1 LSSSHAPVAIASSAF
16 FCAESLLKILSL
28 KANIGVW
35 ARARARSF
43 DHEDK
48 RRSDTMNL
56 MTSEAALRLL
66 PAEEPANT
74 AADVLFFGVG
84 DSALGKVLLA
94 RSAKGVCTI
103 LLGDDAGDLEADL
116 AGRFPETTLVANE
129 VMVRDDLAKVVRYAE
144 KPSEGLALT
153 LDMRGT
159 PLQRRIWEQIR
170 AIPVGKTMSYMH
182 LARLINNV
190 YPKVAARAV
199 ANACAA
205 NPIALAVPCH
215 RVIRTDGELAGYRWG
230 IERKR
235 DLIEKEALHE
245 A

>member
-1 LSSSHAPVAIASSAF
+1 
-16 FCAESLLKILSL
+16 
-28 KANIGVW
+28 
-35 ARARARSF
+35 
-43 DHEDK
+43 
-48 RRSDTMNL
+48 MNL

-66 PAEEPANT
+66 PAATPANT
-74 AADVLFFGVG
+74 ATDVLLFGVG

-94 RSAKGVCTI
+94 RSAKGVCAI
-103 LLGDDAGDLEADL
+103 LLGDDAGELEVDL
-116 AGRFPETTLVANE
+116 AGRFPEATLVANG

-144 KPSEGLALT
+144 KPSEGLDLA

-159 PLQRRIWEQIR
+159 PLQRRIWQQIC

-190 YPKVAARAV
+190 YPKVAARVV

-235 DLIEKEALHE
+235 DLIEKEAL

>member
-1 LSSSHAPVAIASSAF
+1 
-16 FCAESLLKILSL
+16 
-28 KANIGVW
+28 
-35 ARARARSF
+35 
-43 DHEDK
+43 
-48 RRSDTMNL
+48 MNL

-66 PAEEPANT
+66 PAAEPANT
-74 AADVLFFGVG
+74 ATDVLLFGVG

-94 RSAKGVCTI
+94 RSAKGVCAI
-103 LLGDDAGDLEADL
+103 LLGDDAGELEADL
-116 AGRFPETTLVANE
+116 AGRFPEATLVANE

-144 KPSEGLALT
+144 KPSEGLDLA

-159 PLQRRIWEQIR
+159 PLQRRIWQQIC
-170 AIPVGKTMSYMH
+170 AIPVGNTMSYMH

-190 YPKVAARAV
+190 YPKVAARVV
-199 ANACAA
+199 ANACAT
-205 NPIALAVPCH
+205 NRIALAVPCH

-235 DLIEKEALHE
+235 DLIEKEAL

>member
-1 LSSSHAPVAIASSAF
+1 
-16 FCAESLLKILSL
+16 
-28 KANIGVW
+28 
-35 ARARARSF
+35 
-43 DHEDK
+43 
-48 RRSDTMNL
+48 MNL

-66 PAEEPANT
+66 PTAEPANT
-74 AADVLFFGVG
+74 ATDVLLFGVG

-94 RSAKGVCTI
+94 RSAKGVCAI
-103 LLGDDAGDLEADL
+103 LLGDDVGELEADL
-116 AGRFPETTLVANE
+116 AGRFPEATLVANE
-129 VMVRDDLAKVVRYAE
+129 IMVRDDLAKVVRYAE
-144 KPSEGLALT
+144 KPFEGLDPT

-159 PLQRRIWEQIR
+159 PLQRRIWQQIR

-190 YPKVAARAV
+190 YPKVAARVV

-215 RVIRTDGELAGYRWG
+215 RVIRTDGGLAGYRWG

-235 DLIEKEALHE
+235 DLIEKEAL

>member
-1 LSSSHAPVAIASSAF
+1 
-16 FCAESLLKILSL
+16 
-28 KANIGVW
+28 
-35 ARARARSF
+35 
-43 DHEDK
+43 
-48 RRSDTMNL
+48 MNL

-66 PAEEPANT
+66 PAAEPANT
-74 AADVLFFGVG
+74 ATDVLLFGVG

-94 RSAKGVCTI
+94 RSAMGVCAI
-103 LLGDDAGDLEADL
+103 LLGDDAGELEADL
-116 AGRFPETTLVANE
+116 AGRFPEATLVANE
-129 VMVRDDLAKVVRYAE
+129 VLVRDDLAKVVRYAE
-144 KPSEGLALT
+144 KPSEGLDLA

-159 PLQRRIWEQIR
+159 PLQRRIWQQIC
-170 AIPVGKTMSYMH
+170 AIPVGNTMSYMH

-190 YPKVAARAV
+190 YPKVAARVV

-205 NPIALAVPCH
+205 NIIALAVPCH

-235 DLIEKEALHE
+235 DLIEKEAL

>member
-1 LSSSHAPVAIASSAF
+1 
-16 FCAESLLKILSL
+16 
-28 KANIGVW
+28 
-35 ARARARSF
+35 
-43 DHEDK
+43 
-48 RRSDTMNL
+48 MNL
-56 MTSEAALRLL
+56 MTSEAALQLL
-66 PAEEPANT
+66 PAVGRAST
-74 AADVLFFGVG
+74 ATDVLLFGVG

-94 RSAKGVCTI
+94 RSAKGVCAI
-103 LLGDDAGDLEADL
+103 LLGDDAGELEADL
-116 AGRFPETTLVANE
+116 AGRFPEATLVANE

-144 KPSEGLALT
+144 KPSEGLDLA

-159 PLQRRIWEQIR
+159 PLQRRIWQQIC

-190 YPKVAARAV
+190 YPKVAARVV

-205 NPIALAVPCH
+205 NMIALAVPCH

-235 DLIEKEALHE
+235 DLIEKEAL

>member
-1 LSSSHAPVAIASSAF
+1 
-16 FCAESLLKILSL
+16 
-28 KANIGVW
+28 
-35 ARARARSF
+35 
-43 DHEDK
+43 
-48 RRSDTMNL
+48 MNL
-56 MTSEAALRLL
+56 TTSEAALRLL
-66 PAEEPANT
+66 QADEPANT
-74 AADVLFFGVG
+74 AAGLLFFGVG

-94 RSAKGVCTI
+94 RSAKGVCAI
-103 LLGDDAGDLEADL
+103 LLGDDARELEEDL
-116 AGRFPETTLVANE
+116 ADRFPEATLVANE
-129 VMVRDDLAKVVRYAE
+129 VMVRDDLAKVVRYVE
-144 KPSEGLALT
+144 KPSEGLELA

-159 PLQRRIWEQIR
+159 PLQRRIWQQIR

-190 YPKVAARAV
+190 YPKIAARVV

-205 NPIALAVPCH
+205 NTIALAVPCH

-235 DLIEKEALHE
+235 DLIEKEAL

>member
-1 LSSSHAPVAIASSAF
+1 
-16 FCAESLLKILSL
+16 
-28 KANIGVW
+28 
-35 ARARARSF
+35 
-43 DHEDK
+43 
-48 RRSDTMNL
+48 MNL

-66 PAEEPANT
+66 PADEPAN
-74 AADVLFFGVG
+74 AATDVFFFGVG

-94 RSAKGVCTI
+94 RSAKGVCAI
-103 LLGDDAGDLEADL
+103 LLGDEAGELEADL
-116 AGRFPETTLVANE
+116 ASRFPEAALVANE
-129 VMVRDDLAKVVRYAE
+129 VMVCDDLAKVIRYAE
-144 KPSEGLALT
+144 KPSEGLDLT

-170 AIPVGKTMSYMH
+170 AIPVGETMSYMH

-190 YPKVAARAV
+190 YPKVAARVV

-235 DLIEKEALHE
+235 DLIEKEAL

>member
-1 LSSSHAPVAIASSAF
+1 
-16 FCAESLLKILSL
+16 
-28 KANIGVW
+28 
-35 ARARARSF
+35 
-43 DHEDK
+43 
-48 RRSDTMNL
+48 MNL

-66 PAEEPANT
+66 PAAAPANT
-74 AADVLFFGVG
+74 ATDVLLFGVG

-94 RSAKGVCTI
+94 RSAKGVCAI
-103 LLGDDAGDLEADL
+103 LLGDDAGELEVDL
-116 AGRFPETTLVANE
+116 AGRFPEATLVANG

-144 KPSEGLALT
+144 KPSEGLDLA

-159 PLQRRIWEQIR
+159 PLQRRIWQQIC

-190 YPKVAARAV
+190 YPKVAARVV

-215 RVIRTDGELAGYRWG
+215 RVIRTVGELAGYRWG

-235 DLIEKEALHE
+235 DLIEKEAL

>member
-1 LSSSHAPVAIASSAF
+1 
-16 FCAESLLKILSL
+16 
-28 KANIGVW
+28 
-35 ARARARSF
+35 
-43 DHEDK
+43 
-48 RRSDTMNL
+48 MNL
-56 MTSEAALRLL
+56 TTSEAALRLL
-66 PAEEPANT
+66 QADEPANT
-74 AADVLFFGVG
+74 AAGLLFFGVG

-94 RSAKGVCTI
+94 RSAKGVCAI
-103 LLGDDAGDLEADL
+103 LLGDDARELEEDL
-116 AGRFPETTLVANE
+116 ADRFPEATLVANE
-129 VMVRDDLAKVVRYAE
+129 VMVRDDLAKVVRYVE
-144 KPSEGLALT
+144 KPSEGLELA

-159 PLQRRIWEQIR
+159 PLQRRIWQQIC

-190 YPKVAARAV
+190 YPKVAARVV

-205 NPIALAVPCH
+205 NTIALAVPCH

-235 DLIEKEALHE
+235 DLIEKEAL

>member
-1 LSSSHAPVAIASSAF
+1 
-16 FCAESLLKILSL
+16 
-28 KANIGVW
+28 
-35 ARARARSF
+35 
-43 DHEDK
+43 
-48 RRSDTMNL
+48 MNL

-66 PAEEPANT
+66 PAAEPANT
-74 AADVLFFGVG
+74 APDVLFFGVG
-84 DSALGKVLLA
+84 DTALGKVLLA
-94 RSAKGVCTI
+94 RSDKGVCAI
-103 LLGDDAGDLEADL
+103 VLGDDASELEADL
-116 AGRFPETTLVANE
+116 ADRFPEATCVENE
-129 VMVRDDLAKVVRYAE
+129 AMVRDDMAKVVRYAE
-144 KPSEGLALT
+144 KPSQGLDLV

-159 PLQRRIWEQIR
+159 PLQRRIWQQIC

-182 LARLINNV
+182 LARLINSV
-190 YPKVAARAV
+190 YPKVAARVV

-235 DLIEKEALHE
+235 DLIEQEAL

>member
-1 LSSSHAPVAIASSAF
+1 
-16 FCAESLLKILSL
+16 
-28 KANIGVW
+28 
-35 ARARARSF
+35 
-43 DHEDK
+43 
-48 RRSDTMNL
+48 MNL

-66 PAEEPANT
+66 PAAEPANT
-74 AADVLFFGVG
+74 AANVLFFGVG
-84 DSALGKVLLA
+84 DTALGKVLLA
-94 RSAKGVCTI
+94 RSAKGVCAI
-103 LLGDDAGDLEADL
+103 LLGDDASELEADL
-116 AGRFPETTLVANE
+116 ADRFPEATRVENE
-129 VMVRDDLAKVVRYAE
+129 AMVRDDMAKVVRYAE
-144 KPSEGLALT
+144 KPSQGLDLV

-159 PLQRRIWEQIR
+159 PLQRRIWQQIC

-190 YPKVAARAV
+190 YPRVAARVV

-235 DLIEKEALHE
+235 DLIEQEAL